1 MVDKSRIRQLINA
14 VQDTDEFL
22 FEVST
27 LHERMLIDSIRSA
40 ERRILDMMRDL
51 ETKDGK
57 LLGTKIN
64 LKQAQANH
72 KQLIK
77 IMASE
82 YGVALDSVMANFDEI
97 TKFIGRSW
105 KGLGE
110 SVKFTGLDTDIIDVL
125 KGQTYDQF
133 EAFGSQAINRISEQM
148 YRSVTAGAKMSELL
162 TTVRGVLQG
171 HKDVRGR
178 PMTMYARQ
186 FANDSVM
193 NFHNAVNL
201 KKAEDL
207 DINHYL
213 YVGDI
218 IRTTRPFC
226 ATRAGQVYTRAQID
240 SWVHDWQGKAGP
252 AFEYRGGYNC
262 RHHWR
267 PIRPEWLPE
276 GEIEVAQFEL
286 PARKGT

>member
-1 MVDKSRIRQLINA
+1 MVSKARIRQLLNN
-14 VQDTDEFL
+14 VKDTDEFL
-22 FEVST
+22 FEVSG
-27 LHERMLIDSIRSA
+27 LHERMLMDSIRSA
-40 ERRILDMMRDL
+40 EHRIIDMMRDL
-51 ETKDGK
+51 ETKQGK

-72 KQLIK
+72 KELIK
-77 IMASE
+77 IMKAE
-82 YGVALDSVMANFDEI
+82 YGLAVDNVIDGFDEI
-97 TKFIGRSW
+97 SKFITRSW
-105 KGLGE
+105 RDLGE
-110 SVKFTGLDTDIIDVL
+110 SARFTGLDKDIIDVL
-125 KGQTYDQF
+125 KQQSYDQF
-133 EAFGSQAINRISEQM
+133 TAFGDTAIQRISEQM

-162 TTVRGVLQG
+162 TTIRGVLRG

-178 PMTMYARQ
+178 PMAIYARQ
-186 FANDSVM
+186 MANDSVM

-207 DINHYL
+207 DIEHYL

-218 IRTTRPFC
+218 ISTTRNFC
-226 ATRAGQVYTRAQID
+226 AIRAGQVYTRAQID
-240 SWVHDWQGKAGP
+240 SWTHEWTGKAGP

-276 GEIEVAQFEL
+276 GEIDVAEFDL
-286 PARKGT
+286 PQRKGT